1 MLLTRRVRLGR
12 LLSQVEI
19 SFVPAHLGMFVLTLY
34 EGRGL
39 GAADPAVVHN
49 PYVVATL
56 GEM

>member
-1 MLLTRRVRLGR
+1 MRLGR

-39 GAADPAVVHN
+39 GAADPAVVPN

>member
-1 MLLTRRVRLGR
+1 MR

-19 SFVPAHLGMFVLTLY
+19 SFDPALLGMFVLTLY

-39 GAADPAVVHN
+39 GAADPAMMPN